1 MGNPN
6 YEALFM
12 AAGKKDQLA
21 DDALNAVEDA
31 LKIDFNNDTR
41 SADEALG
48 KLDSATR
55 TLSDDARNS
64 DDTRAGLTPA
74 APPAN
79 DIHSSGRAKL
89 RAAIARKP
97 SSITLWFATLLG
109 LLWIGAAG
117 WAGHKLFPQE
127 TLDVNAWKTLPDHP
141 NLIYLTAS
149 VIIPLLLI
157 WGFAIMIRRAQE
169 LKIAARSMTEVAYRL
184 VEPESEAI
192 NEVRSV
198 GQAIKL
204 EVNAL
209 TDGLEKA
216 VDRAGELETIVH
228 NEVISLTSS
237 YSENEMRMRGLV
249 DELATER
256 ESIVT
261 HSERV
266 RSSIS
271 GASDALK
278 EDLNISAK
286 EIADSVIGA
295 QQQFS
300 VALSSTNDEVK
311 ASLGFAGESLVELLA
326 SKGDEI
332 SDRIN
337 LAGDGLVSRISKS
350 GDGASAAIESKTN
363 ELANK
368 INFLAEN
375 MQTTVTGRIDDAV
388 GKLDERGLSLMSNV
402 DKIET
407 ALDGR
412 TRQISDTLVERT
424 REIASAFA
432 DGHSAIQEDFD
443 SQLTQ
448 TRDVLDDKA
457 LELSVSLAARV
468 EEINQSIIAQVNH
481 VDTKLSARV
490 DSTEETLSTKLGE
503 ADQRLAARSEQIA
516 QAITS
521 QVDTVDEKMAL
532 RVAATEELLTSKLDE
547 TDQRLAARTEN
558 ISQAITSQ
566 IDTVDEKITSRVA
579 ASSELLTSKLGETD
593 ERLATRTNEII
604 DNIGSLVD
612 TADKRLLAS
621 SEDVKNAFEEH
632 VGAIDLTL
640 GTRADAINA
649 NLETSASKV
658 NEMLAQRAQD
668 LAVQLDTNL
677 AGISNSLTGEAK
689 IAEDS
694 IASSIAAME
703 GKIGASVEK
712 ADGAIF
718 ARTEQ
723 LTKTLNER
731 TAELNTTLAARSR
744 EISNILVKDT
754 LPLLKNFE
762 SQGAAVSALMA
773 DKVRSAADGAADKL
787 ATAIVA
793 SNERMET
800 AAQAAA
806 EDLAARYMSIEGKT
820 AELVGQLS
828 KSSESLSNTVHSQSG
843 KLVSDGDAMT
853 RKMAEVATEV
863 AERIRAEGSSMVD
876 VLTIKSN
883 ESIEALSET
892 NEKLAGE
899 VGELLGRLDHSNS
912 TLSTLITTADT
923 NLSDAQELLATRATE
938 FKQTVGL
945 ASDDLNSSSNLIEAN
960 YMGLKDVS
968 ATVLVEISEI
978 ANRFADQS
986 EALNSVSRLLDET
999 QSNIAISLDDRR
1011 DAIEALTNGLVAK
1024 SSELEDLM
1032 RSFTELMANSV
1043 TNAEDRAQS
1052 LTSGLAE
1059 SVGAAATEA
1068 TERFSAATGEMRNAA
1083 HDLRQDL
1090 AKTRDELKKSVI
1102 DLPDETRESTNAMRR
1117 VVSDQIKALKDL
1129 NDIVAKTPRYQ
1140 DSAPSNVA
1148 ASAPAQSFISTP
1160 TPPKRPA
1167 PIASRPAPK
1176 PPIPVRQPEPIRQ
1189 PEVTESLRGGLSFEE
1204 PAERSAPQGQNSTG
1218 WVTDLLR
1225 RASQDEPE
1233 PQATPR
1239 GRAKSNDSLNSL
1251 SSEIAQSINHDAAVS
1266 LWDRYQR
1273 GERNVFNRDMYTP
1286 QGQKTF
1292 DDING
1297 KYKSDEKFR
1306 ESVDRYVTDF
1316 ERLIA
1321 DVSKNDRDNIMTQ
1334 TYLVSDTGKVY
1345 TMLAH
1350 AAGRF
1355 S

>member
-1 MGNPN
+1 
-6 YEALFM
+6 M
-12 AAGKKDQLA
+12 AAGKKDQLT

-89 RAAIARKP
+89 RAAIGRKP

-127 TLDVNAWKTLPDHP
+127 TLDVNAWKALPDHP

-278 EDLNISAK
+278 DDLNISAK

-490 DSTEETLSTKLGE
+490 DSTEETLSAKLGE

-516 QAITS
+516 QAISS

-532 RVAATEELLTSKLDE
+532 RVAATE
-547 TDQRLAARTEN
+547 
-558 ISQAITSQ
+558 
-566 IDTVDEKITSRVA
+566 
-579 ASSELLTSKLGETD
+579 ELLTSKLGETD

-612 TADKRLLAS
+612 TADKRLLTS
-621 SEDVKNAFEEH
+621 SEEVKNAFEEH

-649 NLETSASKV
+649 NLEASASKV
-658 NEMLAQRAQD
+658 NEMLAQRAQE
-668 LAVQLDTNL
+668 LAGQLDTNL

-689 IAEDS
+689 KAEDS
-694 IASSIAAME
+694 IASSIASME

-912 TLSTLITTADT
+912 TLSTLITTADS
-923 NLSDAQELLATRATE
+923 NLSEAQELLATRATE

-1011 DAIEALTNGLVAK
+1011 DAIEALTNGLVEK

-1140 DSAPSNVA
+1140 DSATSNVA
-1148 ASAPAQSFISTP
+1148 VSAPAQSFISTP

-1189 PEVTESLRGGLSFEE
+1189 PEVTESLRGGLSFDE

-1273 GERNVFNRDMYTP
+1273 GERNVFNRDVYTP